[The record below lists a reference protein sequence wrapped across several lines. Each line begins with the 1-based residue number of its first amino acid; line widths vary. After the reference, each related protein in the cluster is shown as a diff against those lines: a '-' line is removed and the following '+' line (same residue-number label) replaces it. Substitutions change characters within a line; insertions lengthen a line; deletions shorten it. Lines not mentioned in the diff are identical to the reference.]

1 MCKFSVL
8 IVAAKRQSLK
18 DEPDYIREKKRQILV
33 PENKEVK
40 LDVVFLGDNGA
51 INLES
56 KKGSYFIKVIFDF
69 GGQRGEKEIISKI
82 KKSLTRLN
90 KTKDPVYFRVSDDH
104 QDFGCTNIKKI
115 GDILDKKVYV
125 SLPTASVFVDAHC

>member
-1 MCKFSVL
+1 MCKNGIL
-8 IVAAKRQSLK
+8 IIAAKRTSLK

-33 PENKEVK
+33 PENKDIK

-90 KTKDPVYFRVSDDH
+90 KTKDPVYFRVSDDR
-104 QDFGCTNIKKI
+104 QDFGCVNIKKI
-115 GDILDKKVYV
+115 DDIKESKACV
-125 SLPTASVFVDAHC
+125 SLPKPAYAEAHC